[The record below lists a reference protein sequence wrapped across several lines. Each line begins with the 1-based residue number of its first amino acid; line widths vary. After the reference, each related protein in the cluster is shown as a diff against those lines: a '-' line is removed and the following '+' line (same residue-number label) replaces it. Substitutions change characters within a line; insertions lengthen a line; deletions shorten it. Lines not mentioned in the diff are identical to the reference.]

1 MPAWEE
7 GQLWG
12 GLVGEGLS
20 AAALISRPENSG
32 LFPLCG
38 EEPEEDSL
46 DLSLLLLV
54 WFCCFISFTSTCCY
68 AVVQSHSCIRLC
80 NPMDCSMPGVPV
92 LHFTEL

>member
-20 AAALISRPENSG
+20 AAALISRPEDSG
-32 LFPLCG
+32 LFPPCG

-54 WFCCFISFTSTCCY
+54 
-68 AVVQSHSCIRLC
+68 
-80 NPMDCSMPGVPV
+80 
-92 LHFTEL
+92 